1 MSSYSWNYV
10 WSGCCHSKGFGVD
23 AATPLDITPYCGGEG
38 CTDSKTI
45 SLPRLP
51 SADTSKASPCQSFS
65 SSCYQPGHGLL
76 GRNKCCIHPQ
86 GLPCTF
92 NWCHNAFWGR
102 CKKSKNPSTCTQ
114 FSRKN
119 KGLLFFEMYR
129 EKWKSGGISK
139 ASSFKSIQNV
149 FVLKETTCLS
159 Q

>member
-92 NWCHNAFWGR
+92 NWCHNAFWGK
-102 CKKSKNPSTCTQ
+102 CKKSKN
-114 FSRKN
+114 
-119 KGLLFFEMYR
+119 LLALSSAG
-129 EKWKSGGISK
+129 KTK
-139 ASSFKSIQNV
+139 ASFSLRCTGKNENLVEYLKHHPLKAFKM
-149 FVLKETTCLS
+149 FLC
-159 Q
+159 